1 MIRREKKK
9 DSDEESEEV
18 KDTKKKKKVE
28 SDEEVDETSS
38 SEKQVSPK
46 KSKPLSGMV
55 IALSGKLS
63 MTSDE
68 IKKLIEKNGGTFS
81 KGITKDVT
89 HVVCA
94 NMDDKTKKLDKA
106 KEEGKKLVD
115 EKFLKK
121 KINL

>member
-1 MIRREKKK
+1 
-9 DSDEESEEV
+9 
-18 KDTKKKKKVE
+18 
-28 SDEEVDETSS
+28 
-38 SEKQVSPK
+38 
-46 KSKPLSGMV
+46 MV

-106 KEEGKKLVD
+106 KEEGKELVD